1 MASVGRGAACLSEVD
16 GADASTIGAA
26 HRYHQVLQRQQQ
38 RLAVLDTQRRELL
51 AALQRLALPLE
62 QALLP
67 HSCAAVV
74 LMRFSSGRRHRGR
87 RPDHE
92 L

>member
-26 HRYHQVLQRQQQ
+26 QRYHQVLQRQQQ
-38 RLAVLDTQRRELL
+38 VVLDTQRRELL